1 MCCKRQQYAYGY
13 TCFKHGCKGNTK
25 AFLSWGLAKIVSLRA
40 YQPYTIVLYL
50 FAMHTKSKLG
60 LFDFTMIVVSLVIGM
75 GIFRT
80 PVNVAQAS
88 PDAFLFFAAWL
99 AGGLVALCG
108 ALTYAE
114 IGSRFPVAG
123 GYYKVFSYAYHP
135 SVAFAVNC
143 TILISNAASLA
154 GVALIG
160 AEYIT
165 QVVLPDGAAN
175 MNGIRIG
182 IAIFS
187 ILLFYGVNLLGLRM
201 SAKTQSILTII
212 KISMIVLLITPLFFA
227 TGTPAPSAV
236 ATISPTFMEYLKA
249 FGIGLVAVSFTYG
262 GYQQTI
268 NFGAEV
274 RNPAKTIPR
283 GIFFGI
289 AIIIALYLTINYAY
303 YKVIG
308 FEQLKNAEG
317 IAAIMAGNVFGSM
330 AGKVLSVFLFLSVL
344 AYVNVL
350 MMSNPRVMQAMSED
364 GILPKSFAQRTAK
377 RDVLFTSL
385 SVFAAI
391 CAIIVFWAKS
401 FDKILSFT
409 IFLDCFGMILSSA
422 TIFILRKKTQ
432 HLDGTG
438 IYKMKGFPLQPVV
451 FIIAYVFV
459 AISIALDY
467 EKNDNAAAI
476 GLAVLAGSMGLYF
489 LIKKL
494 MPQNQ

>member
-1 MCCKRQQYAYGY
+1 M
-13 TCFKHGCKGNTK
+13 
-25 AFLSWGLAKIVSLRA
+25 
-40 YQPYTIVLYL
+40 YQPASNQSWLIAFIRVHTLGTRSSKPFPLYHIFLYL
-50 FAMHTKSKLG
+50 FAMQAKSKLG

-80 PVNVAQAS
+80 PANVAKAS

-99 AGGLVALCG
+99 AGGVVALCG

-175 MNGIRIG
+175 INGIRIA

-201 SAKTQSILTII
+201 SAKAQSILTII

-227 TGTPAPSAV
+227 TSAV
-236 ATISPTFMEYLKA
+236 APVTTTTISPTFMEYLKA
-249 FGIGLVAVSFTYG
+249 FGVGLVAVSFTYG

-274 RNPAKTIPR
+274 HNPAKNIPR

-289 AIIIALYLTINYAY
+289 FIIIALYLTINYAY

-308 FEQLKNAEG
+308 FDQLKSAEG
-317 IAAIMAGNVFGSM
+317 IAAIMAGKVFGNV
-330 AGKVLSVFLFLSVL
+330 AGKVLAVFLFLSVL

-350 MMSNPRVMQAMSED
+350 LMSNPRVMQAMSED
-364 GILPKSFAQRTAK
+364 GILPKAFARRTFK

-385 SVFAAI
+385 SVFAGI
-391 CAIIVFWAKS
+391 CAIIVFWAET

-432 HLDGTG
+432 HLDATG
-438 IYKMKGFPLQPVV
+438 IYKMKGFPLQPLV
-451 FIIAYVFV
+451 FITAYVFV
-459 AISIALDY
+459 AVSIALDY
-467 EKNDNAAAI
+467 QRNGYAAAI

-489 LIKKL
+489 LIKQL
-494 MPQNQ
+494 MPQNK